1 MKKMN
6 NEIQLL
12 NNKHKHQD
20 CKLNQ
25 LQEEILN
32 LKQCFKFLKHLVLEN
47 KRVKKCWMKQM
58 FRREILLIY

>member
-1 MKKMN
+1 MN

-12 NNKHKHQD
+12 NNKHKDQD

-32 LKQCFKFLKHLVLEN
+32 LK
-47 KRVKKCWMKQM
+47 
-58 FRREILLIY
+58 